1 LSDSSTNVGNITAR
15 LVLDA
20 DQFDRDMA
28 TARTEA
34 DRLDGRNVNVDV
46 HANTAEAIA
55 GLRELE
61 VAENRLRIAQ
71 LNLDDANTRG
81 GATEQQRLRAQNAL
95 ITAEDRYD
103 RALQA
108 RQQAVRDATEAERA
122 AAAATDAT
130 AAATDR
136 DTSST
141 DRNADA
147 KKGQFSWMQALIA
160 AAPLLFASTTELAAA
175 AVGMGTS
182 FTLMGLAGAAAV
194 KGIKEEMQQGTAE
207 GEAYSSGLTILKGDL
222 DQLSQTAA
230 VSMVSS
236 FSEAVGRVNDKMPFL
251 NQMAGDM
258 AAQLGKIGGGLLS
271 DVLTGLQRMS
281 PLIEQG
287 ATSLGDFVGWLGHFT
302 SADGFD
308 QFVSYATQNLP
319 QVITF
324 LEDVVGLAG
333 HLIAAFAPLGPV
345 VTGALDGLVNILNN
359 LPSDRLVGLV
369 TAALTIAPAFN
380 IAKTAVALFGESS
393 ALELGLFGASVNL
406 TIPVIGVFL
415 AALAG
420 LGMGLAAAA
429 ASQQQATVAASA
441 YADALERDGNAIGQY
456 TTQMAAKKLADEGAY
471 DAAQKLGISQD
482 ILTKA
487 VTGNADALKQVQ
499 DAANGAKK
507 AYDDANAAA
516 IASQGATGGATDKMN
531 EQRDAADKLLPVLQ
545 NNIDAIKQQQH
556 VNEQVTTASVEKAAA
571 DQQGAAALGVTTQA
585 YRDASAAEADAAQK
599 TRDSTVAMQMQ
610 NDAAALLKASL
621 DALNG
626 KALSAAQAQNAF
638 DSSLANMGTHV
649 DKVGKTVHFTTAS
662 IGDMSAASVALRG
675 QLNSQ
680 VANLQAV
687 VEANGGLSNSTGQA
701 KAQMEAMRQ
710 QIIDNAVAHGVD
722 RDAVTQYIDKILQI
736 PASVPPTKIEAD
748 TAQAEAALAR
758 VQADIAAIHDKTVT
772 ITTVNTGA
780 GENAPGTGGGIGLVH
795 AQATGG
801 WAGHGVA
808 YFASGGSA
816 SRYARGT
823 DTIPTML
830 SPGEFTVRAAAA
842 SRVGAPAL
850 EYINRTGQLPP
861 AQQAQGPFQI
871 SGNLYLDSGEF
882 LGKVQGVAQSV
893 ARSEIGAAVRDAAA
907 MRPGVG

>member
-46 HANTAEAIA
+46 HANTTEAIA

-61 VAENRLRIAQ
+61 MAENRLRIAQ

-95 ITAEDRYD
+95 MAAEDRYD
-103 RALQA
+103 RALEA

-122 AAAATDAT
+122 SAAATDA
-130 AAATDR
+130 AASATDR
-136 DTSST
+136 SADSSNR
-141 DRNADA
+141 DAEA

-194 KGIKEEMQQGTAE
+194 KGIKEEMQQSTAE

-222 DQLSQTAA
+222 DQLSQTGA

-251 NQMAGDM
+251 NQMTGDM

-287 ATSLGDFVGWLGHFT
+287 ASSLGDFVGWLGHFT

-333 HLIAAFAPLGPV
+333 HLIGAFAPLGPV

-393 ALELGLFGASVNL
+393 ALEMGLFGASINL
-406 TIPVIGVFL
+406 TIPIVGVFL

-420 LGMGLAAAA
+420 LTVGLAASAT
-429 ASQQQATVAASA
+429 SQQQATVSASA
-441 YADALERDGNAIGQY
+441 YADALERDGNAIGRY
-456 TTQMAAKKLADEGAY
+456 TTQLAVKKLAEDGAY

-482 ILTKA
+482 TLTAA

-499 DAANGAKK
+499 DAASGAKK

-531 EQRDAADKLLPVLQ
+531 EQRDAADKLLPALQ

-556 VNEQVTTASVEKAAA
+556 VNEQSSTTSVDKAQA
-571 DQQGAAALGVTTQA
+571 DRDAAAALGITTQA
-585 YRDASAAEADAAQK
+585 YRDAVAAQDNADQKTQKTTDDMRVQNDAAGLLKQAWDDLNGKTLSAAEA
-599 TRDSTVAMQMQ
+599 Q
-610 NDAAALLKASL
+610 NR
-621 DALNG
+621 
-626 KALSAAQAQNAF
+626 F
-638 DSSLANMGTHV
+638 DSDLANMGTHV
-649 DKVGKTVHFTTAS
+649 DKTGKQIQFTTNN

-675 QLNSQ
+675 QLIGQ
-680 VANLQAV
+680 VNDLEKV
-687 VEANGGLSNSTGQA
+687 IETDGGLQNATEQSKA
-701 KAQMEAMRQ
+701 KYAEMRQ
-710 QIIDNAVAHGVD
+710 KIIDNAVAHGVN
-722 RDAVTQYIDKILQI
+722 RDAAEKYIDTLFKI
-736 PASVPPTKIEAD
+736 PTAVTTNVEAKTD
-748 TAQAEAALAR
+748 AAEAAVLR
-758 VQADIAAIHDKTVT
+758 LKAAIDAVHDKTVT
-772 ITTVNTGA
+772 ITTVNTGD
-780 GENAPGTGGGIGLVH
+780 GSNAPGTAGGGMVH
-795 AQATGG
+795 ANAHGG
-801 WAGHGVA
+801 WAGTGPA
-808 YFASGGSA
+808 YFASGGDV

-830 SPGEFTVRAAAA
+830 SPGEFTVNATAA
-842 SRVGAPAL
+842 SRVGAPTL
-850 EYINRTGQLPP
+850 DYINRTGQLPP